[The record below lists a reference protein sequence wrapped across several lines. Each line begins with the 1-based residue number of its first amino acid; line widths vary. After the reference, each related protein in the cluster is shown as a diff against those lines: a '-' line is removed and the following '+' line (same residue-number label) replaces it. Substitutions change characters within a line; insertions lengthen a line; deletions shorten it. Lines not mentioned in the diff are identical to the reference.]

1 MAPAP
6 DGVTGPAVGKP
17 GRIAPVAERP
27 TAKPLKAPQVRRMP
41 PVLGTAVQF
50 LKDVRAE
57 MNRVAWPDRKTVIA
71 SSLVVVFVLVVTA
84 LYLTAWDYVWAELF
98 KTILRP

>member
-1 MAPAP
+1 MARAP

-27 TAKPLKAPQVRRMP
+27 AAKPIRAPQIPRAPRM
-41 PVLGTAVQF
+41 LGTAVQF

-71 SSLVVVFVLVVTA
+71 SSLVVVFVLIVTA
-84 LYLTAWDYVWAELF
+84 LYLTSWDYIWAELF
-98 KTILRP
+98 KSILKP